1 MIAEVWGENHDRRD
15 YVVLSLLENYRVNL
29 KFINREAAPTSC
41 SDKQYYWTIRRDFV
55 VVEAEIQFWS
65 WDCNFRETFFG
76 QPFRRFET
84 TNSSD

>member
-1 MIAEVWGENHDRRD
+1 MIAEVWGENHDGRD

-55 VVEAEIQFWS
+55 VVEGQKYS
-65 WDCNFRETFFG
+65 FG
-76 QPFRRFET
+76 HGTVISVKSNPKKSF
-84 TNSSD
+84 